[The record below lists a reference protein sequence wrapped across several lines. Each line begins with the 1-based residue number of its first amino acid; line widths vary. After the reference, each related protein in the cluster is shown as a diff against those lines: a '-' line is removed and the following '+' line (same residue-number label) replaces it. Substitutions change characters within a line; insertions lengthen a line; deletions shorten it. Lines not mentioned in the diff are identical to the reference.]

1 MIGRYQENSDS
12 ELRETLAILQSHVS
26 WADFVC
32 VLLPVARFP
41 SMALVLAR
49 FRSAIRCLQP
59 SLPLPSRLFQ
69 PDRLTTSRAFFLR
82 FFEIEHHL
90 GGRVVLEDVTHVGG
104 RLNADFLRRHYL
116 DVIERLVRIE
126 VALGRF
132 LRRFRQQK
140 RDTTSATGEF
150 AGAPTEARKSSACC
164 NFV

>member
-1 MIGRYQENSDS
+1 MGRLC
-12 ELRETLAILQSHVS
+12 LRAAPGRQV
-26 WADFVC
+26 
-32 VLLPVARFP
+32 PVDHTC
-41 SMALVLAR
+41 LAR

-59 SLPLPSRLFQ
+59 SLSLPSRLFQ

-104 RLNADFLRRHYL
+104 RLDADFLRRHYL
-116 DVIERLVRIE
+116 DVIEPLVRIE

-140 RDTTSATGEF
+140 RDTMSATGEF
-150 AGAPTEARKSSACC
+150 AGAPTEARQSSACC
-164 NFV
+164 NFVSAVAV